1 MGTVEG
7 RILGSDPKATASAR
21 LASTREDRK
30 NRWPLE
36 NPRMGIA
43 EAYPRVF
50 SHLESVRFNP
60 FDGSLLLATYVPDRK
75 DPEKTMKRW
84 STFGG
89 LEELTGFSAE
99 MVLRNDPTNGK
110 LVEGTRN
117 LIDLTRQKGELFR
130 SQVVPE
136 SDLAQYLDE
145 ATEILKQ
152 SGFEKP
158 ILGLKKRIRDQIKAG
173 LGKDSIYRRNPL
185 IARTRLVSA
194 MVKLLMVEQLQDMV
208 AKKYL
213 ELFTH
218 LLPEFQLEQALTQQL
233 LDELKDDDSDLAL
246 LRTMGDDIS
255 SPIKCAPFRRAAM
268 QAYLGIFSNGR
279 RSIDARFF
287 TDYPDLRHQIETLQ
301 ISDYK
306 PELIANLEQAL
317 ADGSNIYD
325 QPSV

>member
-1 MGTVEG
+1 MATVEG
-7 RILGSDPKATASAR
+7 RILGPDPKATATAR
-21 LASTREDRK
+21 LASSREDQRQ
-30 NRWPLE
+30 RWPLE
-36 NPRMGIA
+36 NPQMKIA

-50 SHLESVRFNP
+50 SHVSSVRFNP
-60 FDGSLLLATYVPDRK
+60 FNGSMLLATYVPDRK
-75 DPEKTMKRW
+75 DPEKTVKRW

-110 LVEGTRN
+110 LTEGTRN
-117 LIDLTRQKGELFR
+117 LIDLTQQKGELFR
-130 SQVVPE
+130 SQVVSD

-145 ATEILKQ
+145 ATEVLKQ

-218 LLPEFQLEQALTQQL
+218 LIPEFQLEQLLTQEL
-233 LDELKDDDSDLAL
+233 LDELKDDDSELAL
-246 LRTMGDDIS
+246 LRTMGDDTN

-268 QAYLGIFSNGR
+268 QAYFGMFSNGR
-279 RSIDARFF
+279 RSIDPRFF

-301 ISDYK
+301 ISQYK
-306 PELIANLEQAL
+306 PELIAHLEEAL
-317 ADGSNIYD
+317 SDGSHIYA